1 MKVNETQQKPKK
13 AAAPK
18 PMKTKSVKPEK
29 TSNKEKS
36 SKKKIRK
43 AKEKRS
49 FLYYAWPPNLK
60 AEIGVLGYE
69 FGNKQIAIVYGAL
82 LGIMVLM
89 GYLFKLPLV
98 WQTPLI
104 IAGLLFAPKVV
115 QNTYKN
121 KWEWTRFARSE
132 ERRVG
137 KECAA

>member
-60 AEIGVLGYE
+60 AEIGVLGMNLE
-69 FGNKQIAIVYGAL
+69 TNKLQLSMAHCL
-82 LGIMVLM
+82 VLW
-89 GYLFKLPLV
+89 F
-98 WQTPLI
+98 
-104 IAGLLFAPKVV
+104 
-115 QNTYKN
+115 
-121 KWEWTRFARSE
+121 
-132 ERRVG
+132 
-137 KECAA
+137 